1 MNGANS
7 APASMDV
14 GAAGNLRPNCMKKDA
29 CDSRGPGRCRR
40 CAHIETMKRPE
51 VRAKIS
57 ASQKARLADP
67 LVRARHAETARANL
81 APHRASSGRKRT
93 LRMIGHIPEA
103 YRDEYRRLVNTK
115 KLTSAEARAVIEAEM
130 QAEGK
135 REVARN
141 AAAMRE
147 KHQRDLASRY

>member
-1 MNGANS
+1 
-7 APASMDV
+7 
-14 GAAGNLRPNCMKKDA
+14 
-29 CDSRGPGRCRR
+29 
-40 CAHIETMKRPE
+40 
-51 VRAKIS
+51 
-57 ASQKARLADP
+57 
-67 LVRARHAETARANL
+67 
-81 APHRASSGRKRT
+81 
-93 LRMIGHIPEA
+93 MIGHIPEA